1 MLDVWCAVETD
12 RDKVAFSRLLLLFDW
27 FLGWFGWRNLRGG
40 ASWLCS
46 LPCRF
51 LGLLLSTRMCRLR
64 FLAQLSSG
72 LLLKGM
78 CNLLGHFVKM
88 RRDFLGFEFVLQ
100 VGSEAFLIQVGFLR
114 KQFAVGCYVLSS

>member
-1 MLDVWCAVETD
+1 MLDGWCAVEAD
-12 RDKVAFSRLLLLFDW
+12 RNKVTFSRLMFPLNW

-40 ASWLCS
+40 TSWPCS
-46 LPCRF
+46 LPCGF
-51 LGLLLSTRMCRLR
+51 LGLLLSTGMCRLR

-88 RRDFLGFEFVLQ
+88 QRDLLGFEFVLQ
-100 VGSEAFLIQVGFLR
+100 VGSEAFLIQVGFLG
-114 KQFAVGCYVLSS
+114 KQFAVGCYVFSS